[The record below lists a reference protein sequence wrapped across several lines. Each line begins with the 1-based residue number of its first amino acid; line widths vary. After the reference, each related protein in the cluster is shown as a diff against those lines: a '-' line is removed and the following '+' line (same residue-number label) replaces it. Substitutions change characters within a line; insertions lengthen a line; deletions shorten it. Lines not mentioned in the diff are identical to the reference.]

1 MTHTIQPVADADI
14 SAASR
19 AILQQIEEGAGV
31 GWNFFLTAA
40 HSPSALYALHGLVR
54 AATRTGLP
62 ERVRVAIAL
71 RVAQLNGCEYCVA
84 THTDRAR
91 GAGLD
96 DTSVLNYRR
105 GISNDP
111 KEQALLSLATKVVQ
125 DRGHHAGFAV
135 QLARGA
141 GATDAEI
148 IEVIQLVVLSIFSD
162 YLNNLAGTELDVAR
176 VDLTLD
182 AERTV

>member
-1 MTHTIQPVADADI
+1 MTHTIHPVTDADL

-19 AILQQIEEGAGV
+19 AILQQIEEGPGV

-40 HSPSALYALHGLVR
+40 HSPSALEALYGLVR
-54 AATRTGLP
+54 AATRTRLT

-71 RVAQLNGCEYCVA
+71 RAAQLNGCEYCVA

-96 DTSVLNYRR
+96 DASVLNYRR

-148 IEVIQLVVLSIFSD
+148 IEVIQLVALSIFSD

>member
-1 MTHTIQPVADADI
+1 MTHTIQPVTDADI

-19 AILQQIEEGAGV
+19 AILQQIEGGAGV

-71 RVAQLNGCEYCVA
+71 RVAQLNACEYCVA

-96 DTSVLNYRR
+96 DASVLNYRR
-105 GISNDP
+105 GISNDS
-111 KEQALLSLATKVVQ
+111 KEPLEHTNSKIYGPGGAAELLGLKPT
-125 DRGHHAGFAV
+125 
-135 QLARGA
+135 
-141 GATDAEI
+141 T
-148 IEVIQLVVLSIFSD
+148 LVSRMKKLGIRKRAS
-162 YLNNLAGTELDVAR
+162 E
-176 VDLTLD
+176 
-182 AERTV
+182 